1 MQSFDAARK
10 RFYISDLD
18 GTLLDATGKLS
29 EQSLGI
35 LNELLRD
42 GLIFTVAS
50 ARSVASMRPLLDGLS
65 LSLPVIE
72 FNGAFITD
80 LASGEHQVINA
91 MASDVAESI
100 FTRICRHG
108 LEPFISSFD
117 GTRDRVHY
125 NQVRNAGVQNYLQ
138 QRFSQRDPR
147 FAGPSRLENAFAE
160 QVVCLTVIAEEKPLE
175 ILQQEIVAVHGDSV
189 ETHLFEDI
197 YFPGWPWLTVHDR
210 RATKDQAIRRLARDY
225 GLESHERVV
234 FGDQL
239 NDVGMFRAAH
249 RGIAVANAVEQVR
262 QHASQIIGHHSE
274 HAVAHFIREDW
285 PLR

>member
-1 MQSFDAARK
+1 MKSF
-10 RFYISDLD
+10 YVSDLD
-18 GTLLDATGKLS
+18 GTLLDAEGKLS
-29 EQSLGI
+29 PQSLGI
-35 LNELLRD
+35 LNELLDD

-50 ARSVASMRPLLDGLS
+50 ARSVASMRPLLQGLS

-80 LASGEHQVINA
+80 LTSGKHQVVNA
-91 MASDVAESI
+91 MARDVVEGIVAAI
-100 FTRICRHG
+100 RRHG
-108 LEPFISSFD
+108 FEPFISSFD
-117 GTRDRVHY
+117 GTQDRVHY
-125 NQVRNAGVQNYLQ
+125 DQMRNAGMQNYLQ
-138 QRFSQRDPR
+138 QRLAQRDPR
-147 FAGPSRLENAFAE
+147 FAGPSRIENAFTE
-160 QVVCLTVIAEEKPLE
+160 QVVCLTMIAELAPLE
-175 ILQQEIVAVHGDSV
+175 ILQQEIVAAHGDAV
-189 ETHLFEDI
+189 ETHLFDDL

-210 RATKDQAIRRLARDY
+210 RATKDQAIHRLARDY

-239 NDVGMFRAAH
+239 NDVGMFRVAH

-285 PLR
+285 SPR